1 MSVQRIGAWSMRA
14 GLLDPRPWAKVA
26 AGLGLTD
33 VSLSAAAQTHSDA
46 FEPFLSPRKAAEAA
60 RPYLDAGIAVHV
72 MLWPRPTV
80 VHAGQLCRYVGDLYA
95 ALPELAS
102 VDLDA
107 EEQWTRAP
115 TLRVEGEAAAAR
127 IRAHWPEGLPLAVNA
142 ITAALPKVQPLVD
155 VADVLWPQ
163 AYTSTRPGQTSSPGK
178 RQHAVYAAWSAAA
191 TRGQK
196 IGMGLAAYSQDGA
209 SGLSGPE
216 AMRRAF
222 DAAAQH
228 VTEIRYW
235 SLQELS
241 GGQDAAFVRQRC
253 AALRSS

>member
-1 MSVQRIGAWSMRA
+1 MRA

-33 VSLSAAAQTHSDA
+33 VSLSASAQTHSDA
-46 FEPFLSPRKAAEAA
+46 FEPFLPARKLAASA

-80 VHAGQLCRYVGDLYA
+80 AHAGQLCRYVGDLYA
-95 ALPELAS
+95 ALPEIAS

-107 EEQWTRAP
+107 EEQWTRAT
-115 TLRVEGEAAAAR
+115 TLRVEGESAAAR
-127 IRAHWPEGLPLAVNA
+127 IRSDWPEGLPLALNA

-163 AYTSTRPGQTSSPGK
+163 AYTSTRPGQTSTPGK
-178 RQHAVYAAWSAAA
+178 RQHAVHAAWTAAA

-196 IGMGLAAYSQDGA
+196 LCMGLAAYGQDGA
-209 SGLSGPE
+209 GGLSGPE

-228 VTEIRYW
+228 VTEVRYW

-241 GGQDAAFVRQRC
+241 GGMDAAFVRARC
-253 AALRSS
+253 AGIRR

>member
-14 GLLDPRPWAKVA
+14 GLLDPKPWARVA
-26 AGLGLTD
+26 AELGLTD
-33 VSLSAAAQTHSDA
+33 VSLSASAQTHSDA

-60 RPYLDAGIAVHV
+60 RHYLDAGIAVHV
-72 MLWPRPTV
+72 MLWPRPSIG
-80 VHAGQLCRYVGDLYA
+80 HADRLCRYVTELYA

-115 TLRVEGEAAAAR
+115 WLKTEGGPAAAR
-127 IRAHWPEGLPLAVNA
+127 IRAHWPEGLPLALNA

-163 AYTSTRPGQTSSPGK
+163 AYTSTRPGQTSTPGK
-178 RQHAVYAAWSAAA
+178 RQHAVYAEWSAAA

-196 IGMGLAAYSQDGA
+196 LCMGLAAYSQDGA
-209 SGLSGPE
+209 GGLSGPE
-216 AMRRAF
+216 AMRRAY
-222 DAAAQH
+222 DAAAEH

-241 GGQDAAFVRQRC
+241 GGQDAAFVKQRC
-253 AALRSS
+253 APLRSV